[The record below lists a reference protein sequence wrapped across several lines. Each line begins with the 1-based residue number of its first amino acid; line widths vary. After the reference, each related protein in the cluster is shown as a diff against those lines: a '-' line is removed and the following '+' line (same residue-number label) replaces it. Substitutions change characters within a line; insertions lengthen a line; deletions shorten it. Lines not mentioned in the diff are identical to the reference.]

1 MLLHTTTKSWP
12 CHTHVYCASSNLS
25 SWSEVFMLV
34 KCILASPAASHRL
47 CWQEILN
54 LVKFPIQ
61 KWQGGD
67 MVSLWTKAVSGGKSL
82 SKHRPPSS
90 SSSQQ
95 SCNLRRA
102 RLAIQD
108 GQYSKAINSLT
119 SNGLATPSDEVLQE
133 MLAKHPQT
141 APPNSASWAC
151 PPPASVTKAVV
162 CKCIQSFPNGSAPGP
177 SGLHPS
183 HLQEAVGCPSPD
195 WACLVLSS
203 LTRFINLIVAG
214 KTPPIVIPH
223 LCGAT
228 LLANKKK
235 SGEHCPIAVREVLH
249 CLASKC
255 LANLVRLL
263 ALSLLSPLQL
273 GVCVRGECE
282 AVIHSTHH
290 LISSLPDERRWAL
303 LLDFTNA
310 FNNIRC
316 EAMFLEFHRHLLEL
330 SAWMESCY
338 SGQPFLH
345 LGKDTILSCCGVQ
358 QGDPLGPLGFAL
370 ALHPVL
376 KPIKAEVPT
385 LALNAWYL
393 DDGTLVGPPEEP
405 SVALR
410 IVEQDGPSVGLH
422 LNRGNSLLFVPKD
435 CVALQFPLPPEIST
449 THAGFCLLGSSI
461 GSPTFSEEVLWVKV
475 AEIRESESTT

>member
-1 MLLHTTTKSWP
+1 M
-12 CHTHVYCASSNLS
+12 
-25 SWSEVFMLV
+25 VF
-34 KCILASPAASHRL
+34 
-47 CWQEILN
+47 
-54 LVKFPIQ
+54 
-61 KWQGGD
+61 
-67 MVSLWTKAVSGGKSL
+67 LWTKAVSGGKSL

-102 RLAIQD
+102 RLAVQD
-108 GQYSKAINSLT
+108 GQYSKAINALT
-119 SNGLATPSDEVLQE
+119 SNDLATPSDEVLQE

-151 PPPASVTKAVV
+151 PPPPASVIEAVV

-177 SGLHPS
+177 SGLRPS
-183 HLQEAVGCPSPD
+183 HLWEAVGCPSTD

-203 LTRFINLIVAG
+203 LTRFINLLVAG

-235 SGEHCPIAVREVLH
+235 SGGHHPIAVGEVLH
-249 CLASKC
+249 RLASKC
-255 LANLVRLL
+255 LANLVRPL

-273 GVCVRGECE
+273 GVCVQGGCE
-282 AVIHSTHH
+282 TIIHSTRH
-290 LISSLPDERRWAL
+290 LISSLPDERFWAL

-310 FNNIRC
+310 FNNISC
-316 EAMFLEFHRHLLEL
+316 EAMFVEFHHHLLGL
-330 SAWMESCY
+330 STWMESCY
-338 SGQPFLH
+338 SAQPFLH

-370 ALHPVL
+370 TLHPVV
-376 KPIKAEVPT
+376 KCIKAEVPT

-393 DDGTLVGPPEEP
+393 DDGTLVGPPEEL
-405 SVALR
+405 SAALH
-410 IVEQDGPSVGLH
+410 IIKQDGPSVGLH
-422 LNRGNSLLFVPKD
+422 LNRGKSLLFVPRD
-435 CVALQFPLPPEIST
+435 CVALQSPLPPEIPI
-449 THAGFCLLGSSI
+449 THAGFCLLGSPI
-461 GSPTFSEEVLWVKV
+461 GSPTFCVEVLRVKLL
-475 AEIRESESTT
+475 RSENL